1 MTHFSPR
8 FTRRFS
14 VIPGFAF
21 VVAATI
27 ALAASGCT
35 DRTSV
40 SKENFAQVIT
50 DDYAANGDCLFSRAL
65 SYPYRIGANDKLLA
79 DTRAKLDALTS
90 EGLLTKNPV
99 QEGRDS
105 LFQYELTDAGHKVP
119 GDGRFCY
126 GKREV
131 TSIDNFS
138 TPTEFRGV
146 QMTHVGY
153 HYTLKDSATWVKDP
167 VVKTA
172 FPSVARALSDQP
184 VDEATLVLEKEG
196 WTLENQ

>member
-1 MTHFSPR
+1 MNLKNSFALLATGVV
-8 FTRRFS
+8 
-14 VIPGFAF
+14 VITSA
-21 VVAATI
+21 
-27 ALAASGCT
+27 GCT

-50 DDYAANGDCLFSRAL
+50 QDYATNGDCLFSRSL
-65 SYPYRIGANDKLLA
+65 KFPYRVGADDKLLT
-79 DTRAKLDALTS
+79 DTRTQLNAMADQ
-90 EGLLTKNPV
+90 GLLTRTSTNDGKETLL
-99 QEGRDS
+99 Q
-105 LFQYELTDAGHKVP
+105 FTLTDTGRQVP

-131 TSIDNFS
+131 TSVDNFS
-138 TPTEFRGV
+138 APSEFRGV

-153 HYTLKDSATWVKDP
+153 HYTIKDTATWANTP
-167 VVKTA
+167 AVKTA
-172 FPSVARALSDQP
+172 FPSVARAMSEQP

>member
-1 MTHFSPR
+1 MNMKNIFAVLATGVV
-8 FTRRFS
+8 
-14 VIPGFAF
+14 VIS
-21 VVAATI
+21 AA
-27 ALAASGCT
+27 GCT

-40 SKENFAQVIT
+40 SKENFAQVINQ
-50 DDYAANGDCLFSRAL
+50 DYATNADCLFTRSL
-65 SYPYRIGANDKLLA
+65 SFPYRVAADDKLLA
-79 DTRAKLDALTS
+79 STRHQLDALAE
-90 EGLLTKNPV
+90 EGLLNRSTV
-99 QEGRDS
+99 QDGKETLLRYVMTDSGR
-105 LFQYELTDAGHKVP
+105 QVP

-131 TSIDNFS
+131 TSVDNFS
-138 TPTEFRGV
+138 APSEFRGV

-153 HYTLKDSATWVKDP
+153 HYMEKDSATWAQAP

-172 FPSVARALSDQP
+172 FPSVARSLSEQP

>member
-1 MTHFSPR
+1 MTFKNS
-8 FTRRFS
+8 
-14 VIPGFAF
+14 FAF
-21 VVAATI
+21 LATGVVVLTSA
-27 ALAASGCT
+27 GCT

-50 DDYAANGDCLFSRAL
+50 QDYATNGDCLFSRSL
-65 SYPYRIGANDKLLA
+65 KFPYRVGADDKLLTETRNQLNAMA
-79 DTRAKLDALTS
+79 DQ
-90 EGLLTKNPV
+90 GLLTRTSTHDGN
-99 QEGRDS
+99 ES
-105 LFQYELTDAGHKVP
+105 LLQFTLTDTGRRVP

-131 TSIDNFS
+131 TSVDNFS
-138 TPTEFRGV
+138 TPSEFRGV

-153 HYTLKDSATWVKDP
+153 HYTIKDTATWAKTP
-167 VVKTA
+167 AVKTA
-172 FPSVARALSDQP
+172 FPSVARAMSDQP